1 MPNPDGSRTYA
12 EKQNEERSAA
22 DAQYMQA
29 FNTWKQA
36 AAIEAHG
43 GPPAG
48 PKPVYNGPTNLIE
61 PNSATNVA
69 STPNAGSSL
78 DPNHLGAP
86 PQTAFSDGHAPVQHI
101 TEPDGA
107 GAAPPA
113 GVGGAPALSTGE
125 RAGYSLDDAQGQ
137 QIRGRQVSYLDALT
151 ARANGQGPS
160 VAAELANQ
168 QQSTIARNALGM
180 AAQARGADAA
190 AARRAAIQGI
200 AQVGGQAAQQAGLL
214 RAQEQ
219 TQAQDQLGQ
228 QLFGVRGQDTG
239 VATHM
244 ADQTLGATTGN
255 LDRES
260 GERIAGGAQ
269 ATQREGIAAGERSNR
284 YAADRGVSNQP
295 PWWLGPLVQGGTTLG
310 AAAITK
316 SDERAKTNIADAGPA
331 DWLDHLVAKDYDY
344 KDPADGPGRR
354 RGVMAQDLEKS
365 DVGKAFVIDGAD
377 GIKRVDTGGLTLAL
391 VAEVARM
398 RRELKGKN

>member
-12 EKQNEERSAA
+12 EKQNDERSAA

-69 STPNAGSSL
+69 GTPNAGSSL

-113 GVGGAPALSTGE
+113 GVGGPPALSTGE

-214 RAQEQ
+214 RATEQ
-219 TQAQDQLGQ
+219 TQAQQLLGGQLG
-228 QLFGVRGQDTG
+228 GVRDQDTG
-239 VATHM
+239 VATHV

-255 LDRES
+255 LNRES
-260 GERIAGGAQ
+260 GERIAGGGQ
-269 ATQREGIAAGERSNR
+269 AVQREGIAANERTGR
-284 YAADRGVSNQP
+284 YAADRGVSNQA
-295 PWWLGPLVQGGTTLG
+295 PWWLAPVVQGVSTVG
-310 AAAITK
+310 AGAV
-316 SDERAKTNIADAGPA
+316 SDERAKENIADAGPA

-344 KDPADGPGRR
+344 KDPAHGPGRR

-365 DVGKAFVIDGAD
+365 DVGKAFVIEGGDGL
-377 GIKRVDTGGLTLAL
+377 KRVDTGGLTLAL